1 MSNNKD
7 TAAQKSNDTMTTKE
21 MTMSKDQACK
31 SKEIAMTPARIR
43 KETIAAVTPANQK
56 TSKRE
61 QKLSRK
67 KRAEQKR
74 MMDQY
79 FGPGE
84 RVPPPSKGGTPVQ
97 SILMQHLTKAA
108 TGVDGVT
115 QTLKQ
120 YNKEEKGNETNE
132 CRDID
137 SATTDDL
144 SGLKPNLNK
153 DIQADNGKVSA
164 EMEPEVDLD
173 SLSTGLW
180 PKGQGPKKKEKKRSA
195 EKKEQ
200 AKQSE
205 ARKTKIAFAEAE
217 KPKPITYNQCVVGF
231 AIRIDKGNNAKQAF
245 NKKLMEGLQF
255 IQQYLDKS
263 ACFLPYKKDS

>member
-7 TAAQKSNDTMTTKE
+7 TAARKSNDTTTTKE
-21 MTMSKDQACK
+21 MMISKDQAHK
-31 SKEIAMTPARIR
+31 SKEIAITPARVQR
-43 KETIAAVTPANQK
+43 ETIAAVMPANQK

-61 QKLSRK
+61 QKLSK
-67 KRAEQKR
+67 KKQAEQKR
-74 MMDQY
+74 TMDQY

-97 SILMQHLTKAA
+97 SILMQCLTRAA
-108 TGVDGVT
+108 TGVDGVR
-115 QTLKQ
+115 QTPKQ
-120 YNKEEKGNETNE
+120 NNKEEKGNKTNA
-132 CRDID
+132 CGDID
-137 SATTDDL
+137 SATTDNL

-153 DIQADNGKVSA
+153 DIQVDDGKVST

-173 SLSTGLW
+173 GLSAGLW
-180 PKGQGPKKKEKKRSA
+180 PKGWGSKKKEKKRST

-217 KPKPITYNQCVVGF
+217 KPKPITYNQFVVGF

-245 NKKLMEGLQF
+245 DKKLMEGLQF
-255 IQQYLDKS
+255 I
-263 ACFLPYKKDS
+263 